1 MEKRFFV
8 MLASCFFLLFLS
20 KLVKAYN
27 FYYQQNYFPL
37 TYSSFNLTAIATNEW
52 VNIAIIFLLVFTVCL
67 FVLRDIFKR
76 SYASAVIVS
85 FTMAL
90 IGSFGLIYRYGP
102 IIPKLAPWVVV
113 LFFIAIAFG
122 LWRVL
127 KNKAMIIW
135 IWFAFSLF
143 WLFYGREKMCV
154 ERLTPQT
161 LCFLIDLV
169 SVLAFILFLIYLL
182 FSLLKVLTKKPS
194 NTTISFVG
202 GNKKE
207 LERRLLKLQQEYR
220 EGLKRAADLHT
231 QARKFGWIKTKKG
244 RELYKAWYNQYLKNI
259 ALEKEIKEI
268 KKRISME

>member
-1 MEKRFFV
+1 MP
-8 MLASCFFLLFLS
+8 ASYFFLLFFF

-27 FYYQQNYFPL
+27 FYYQRSYFPL
-37 TYSSFNLTAIATNEW
+37 AYGTFNLGLIVTNEW
-52 VNIAIIFLLVFTVCL
+52 VNTAIIFLLVFTVCL
-67 FVLRDIFKR
+67 FVLKDIFKR
-76 SYASAVIVS
+76 SYGSAVIVS

-113 LFFIAIAFG
+113 LFFVVIAFG

-127 KNKAMIIW
+127 KNKAMIVW
-135 IWFAFSLF
+135 ILFAFSLF
-143 WLFYGREKMCV
+143 WLFYGREKICV

-161 LCFLIDLV
+161 ICFLIDFV

-182 FSLLKVLTKKPS
+182 FSLLKVLTKKSS
-194 NTTISFVG
+194 NATISFVG

-207 LERRLLKLQQEYR
+207 LERKLLKLQKEYR
-220 EGLKRAADLHT
+220 EGLKRASDLHT

-259 ALEKEIKEI
+259 ALEKEIREI
-268 KKRISME
+268 KKRISMG